1 MARVASLYPHQVHP
15 ILLRTTWQFALRG
28 ISDKQL
34 LFNKDID
41 YYLMLGVKKSA
52 TQDEIKKKFYKLAK
66 QYHPDAIK
74 SKPSDEER
82 FKKITAAYDIL
93 SN

>member
-1 MARVASLYPHQVHP
+1 M
-15 ILLRTTWQFALRG
+15 RG

-52 TQDEIKKKFYKLAK
+52 TQDEIKRKFYELAK
-66 QYHPDAIK
+66 KHHPDTIT

-93 SN
+93 SNK

>member
-1 MARVASLYPHQVHP
+1 MTMARVASLYPHQVHP

-41 YYLMLGVKKSA
+41 YYLMLGVKQSA
-52 TQDEIKKKFYKLAK
+52 T
-66 QYHPDAIK
+66 
-74 SKPSDEER
+74 
-82 FKKITAAYDIL
+82 
-93 SN
+93 